1 MNQHRKLR
9 TLIVVASLA
18 ALGVVGIAVAQ
29 SPPKVGSGDVFADRI
44 RLMKLNAASL
54 QDLQAKAKADNIE
67 AIAVNAETIALNA
80 MHIPL
85 LFPPGSV
92 PEKSRAKPEIWSK
105 RDEFEAAAKNLQ
117 AQAEK
122 LRDAA
127 RAKDAATTQD
137 LVKGFP
143 KQACGTCH
151 TPRAEGWSFG
161 PIFRSMQ

>member
-1 MNQHRKLR
+1 MNRSR
-9 TLIVVASLA
+9 TIRTAVVLGSLIFLA
-18 ALGVVGIAVAQ
+18 IAAFAAAQ
-29 SPPKVGSGDVFADRI
+29 GPPKVGSGDLVADRI
-44 RLMKLNAASL
+44 RLMRLNNLSL
-54 QDLQAKAKADNIE
+54 KDLQAKAKAGDIE

-92 PEKSRAKPEIWSK
+92 TEKSRAKPEIWSK
-105 RDEFEAAAKNLQ
+105 RAQFEAAAQNLQ
-117 AQAEK
+117 TQAEK

-143 KQACGTCH
+143 KQTCGQCH
-151 TPRAEGWSFG
+151 TPMSDGTSFG
-161 PIFRSMQ
+161 PIFRSLM

>member
-1 MNQHRKLR
+1 M
-9 TLIVVASLA
+9 
-18 ALGVVGIAVAQ
+18 
-29 SPPKVGSGDVFADRI
+29 
-44 RLMKLNAASL
+44 RLNSASL

-105 RDEFEAAAKNLQ
+105 RGDFEAAAKNLQ
-117 AQAEK
+117 AQAES

-127 RAKDAATTQD
+127 RAKNAAAVQEM
-137 LVKGFP
+137 VKAFP
-143 KQACGTCH
+143 RQACGTCH
-151 TPRAEGWSFG
+151 TARADGWSFG
-161 PIFRSMQ
+161 PIFRSLQ